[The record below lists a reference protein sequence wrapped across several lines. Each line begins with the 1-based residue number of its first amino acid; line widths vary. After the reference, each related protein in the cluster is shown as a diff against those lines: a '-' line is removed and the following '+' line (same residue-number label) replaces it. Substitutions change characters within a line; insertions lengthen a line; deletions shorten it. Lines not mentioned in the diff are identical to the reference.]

1 MQTQIKHS
9 KYRNSGILFELLVRQ
24 VTSDL
29 MYTKDSK
36 AIGILKKYFT
46 GTQLAEELSLY
57 NTLLSA
63 KDLPQSK
70 AEILIS
76 TVCEQSKKLNREK
89 LGKEKYNLI
98 KEIKKHY
105 DLESFFKAKVK
116 NYKVSAAV
124 YTLLEANYVIGIV
137 DSTQLVNN
145 RMTVLEH
152 ITHNPVNML
161 EEDTEVSEFLKED
174 KEIKILGYKILVE
187 RFNEK
192 YNTLSA
198 EQKDLLKEY
207 INNISDTVQ
216 LKTYLNR
223 RLTEVK
229 NSLVKLAAK
238 IDNPVTK
245 IKLTEV
251 VKYITPIPTNQRIK
265 DEHLVSLMQYYEL
278 IKEIKSALAHK

>member
-29 MYTKDSK
+29 MSSKDSK

-46 GTQLAEELSLY
+46 ASQLAEELSLY
-57 NTLLSA
+57 NILLSA

-70 AEILIS
+70 AEILIN

-89 LGKEKYNLI
+89 LGREKYNLI

-124 YTLLEANYVIGIV
+124 YTLLESNYVDGV
-137 DSTQLVNN
+137 VNATQLVNN
-145 RMTVLEH
+145 RITVLEH
-152 ITHNPVNML
+152 ITPNPVNLL
-161 EEDTEVSEFLKED
+161 EEDSEVSEFLKED

-192 YNTLSA
+192 YSTLSA

-216 LKTYLNR
+216 LKNYLNR
-223 RLTEVK
+223 KLTEVRK
-229 NSLVKLAAK
+229 TLTSLIARV
-238 IDNPVTK
+238 DNPVTK

-251 VKYITPIPTNQRIK
+251 VKYIQPLPSNSRIK

-278 IKEIKSALAHK
+278 VKELKNTVGK